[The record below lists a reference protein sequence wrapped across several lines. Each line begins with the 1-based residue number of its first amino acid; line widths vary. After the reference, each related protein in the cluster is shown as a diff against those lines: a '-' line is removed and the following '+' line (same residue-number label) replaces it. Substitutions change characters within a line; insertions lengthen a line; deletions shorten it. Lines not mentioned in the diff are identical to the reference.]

1 MPLERVSRSFKDI
14 SLSFVTNPATND
26 TTVLTNERAI
36 ARSIR
41 NLLSTSR
48 GEKFFRPDVGS
59 SISDILFENSLE
71 ETSLDVIKTEI
82 ENTLSN
88 YEPRVEVDS
97 VNVFATP
104 DNHSIEIDLVYRII
118 GVTVPKQQLS
128 FVFQPVR

>member
-36 ARSIR
+36 SRSIR

-59 SISDILFENSLE
+59 NISDILFENSLE
-71 ETSLDVIKTEI
+71 ETSLDVIKSEI

-88 YEPRVEVDS
+88 YEPRIEVVS
-97 VNVFATP
+97 VNISATP
-104 DNHSIEIDLVYRII
+104 DNNSVEIDLIYRIVGI
-118 GVTVPKQQLS
+118 SLPTQQLS